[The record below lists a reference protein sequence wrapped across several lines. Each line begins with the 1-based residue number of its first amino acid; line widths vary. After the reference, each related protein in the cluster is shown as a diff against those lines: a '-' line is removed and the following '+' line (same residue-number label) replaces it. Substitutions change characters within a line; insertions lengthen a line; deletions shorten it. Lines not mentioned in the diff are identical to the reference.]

1 MADEGY
7 PHTFQIGD
15 AVLATVGQEGAVVPG
30 VITAE
35 EDGKY
40 QVSLSQPWVDD
51 SGTETS
57 TVLLAASEVEPV
69 LDGNARPELT
79 G

>member
-1 MADEGY
+1 MDTGSTANDFN
-7 PHTFQIGD
+7 PGD
-15 AVLATVGQEGAVVPG
+15 SVLARLNDARIPG
-30 VITAE
+30 VVEAT
-35 EDGKY
+35 DGDRLHIR
-40 QVSLSQPWVDD
+40 LSQPWVDD

-57 TVLLAASEVEPV
+57 TVLLPVSEVEPV